1 MLFRSHVVVGLSG
14 TALIARFQPAWL
26 TPRWPVETGW
36 AELRPWVE
44 SATPWALGFVDGVV
58 GLWAASGLAPLLETP
73 IAYLALIAV
82 VVFASLLPDI
92 DHQSSRI
99 NRLFGT
105 SRGLFGWLMH
115 RFFKIFVGPHRT
127 VTHYGLTWL
136 ALSLIVWIGLPAIW
150 SPGGPYAVAFSSGYG
165 LHILADMLT
174 ERGVPV
180 FGPVNKRSYTLVPDL
195 LTFRTGSFWEYLT
208 VGALTLIVIW
218 VWGGG
223 DVLQSLLA

>member
-1 MLFRSHVVVGLSG
+1 MGRICNAVG
-14 TALIARFQPAWL
+14 AWL
-26 TPRWPVETGW
+26 R
-36 AELRPWVE
+36 RRRVE

-73 IAYLALIAV
+73 IAYLALMAV

-150 SPGGPYAVAFSSGYG
+150 SPGGPYAFAFSIGYG
-165 LHILADMLT
+165 LHISRSGMACTSWPTCSPSAVCRSSAPSTSAATPWSLT
-174 ERGVPV
+174 SLRFERA
-180 FGPVNKRSYTLVPDL
+180 RC
-195 LTFRTGSFWEYLT
+195 GS
-208 VGALTLIVIW
+208 I
-218 VWGGG
+218 
-223 DVLQSLLA
+223 